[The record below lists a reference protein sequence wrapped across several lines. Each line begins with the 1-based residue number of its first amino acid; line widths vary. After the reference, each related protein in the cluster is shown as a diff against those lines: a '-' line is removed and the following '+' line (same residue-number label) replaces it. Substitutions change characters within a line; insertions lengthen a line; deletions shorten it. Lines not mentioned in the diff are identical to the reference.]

1 MRTRTAEV
9 LDYDAGEECEGV
21 EVGFGFRDGYDEV
34 AASGEAAI
42 DESTSDGVEATVAV
56 EVDFGQIAG
65 CEIGTTCEHES
76 AGILVVVDLCSPFS
90 GATPV
95 PDGQGGIA
103 GTAGPR

>member
-56 EVDFGQIAG
+56 EVDFGQIVG